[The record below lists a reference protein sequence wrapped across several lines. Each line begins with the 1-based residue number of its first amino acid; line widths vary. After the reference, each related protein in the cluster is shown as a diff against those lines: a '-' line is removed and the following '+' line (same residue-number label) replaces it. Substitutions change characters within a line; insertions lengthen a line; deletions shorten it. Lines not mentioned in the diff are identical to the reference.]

1 MVEKYSKTYHV
12 RSYESDKNG
21 DLRLVTLMNIFQD
34 MADTHAS
41 VMGLGIDYCLTH
53 GMAWV
58 GANYHLKIERMPK
71 LHEQIIVD
79 TWPAVEKKLGALRDF
94 VVKGADGQEI
104 IWASSQWI
112 LIDAKKKRPLAL
124 RANLPQY
131 CVVDGR
137 AMKEEFNHHLET
149 PQRTDFKMQFNVRFD
164 DIDLNNHVNN
174 AVYPLWAS
182 EAVPS
187 DFRLGKQ
194 ICELEVVFK
203 KECHLGEQVVVLSEI
218 NERETRHLITA
229 QGDNRELA
237 LVRIVW
243 K

>member
-1 MVEKYSKTYHV
+1 MVEKYSKNYQL

-41 VMGLGIDYCLTH
+41 VMGLGIDYCLAH

-58 GANYHLKIERMPK
+58 GANYHLKIARMPK
-71 LHEQIIVD
+71 IHEQIVVD
-79 TWPAVEKKLGALRDF
+79 TWPALEKKLGAVRDF
-94 VVKGADGQEI
+94 VVKGADGNEI

-112 LIDAKKKRPLAL
+112 LIDVLKKRPLAL

-131 CVVDGR
+131 CVVEGR
-137 AMKEEFNHHLET
+137 AMDEDFNHHLEA

-164 DIDLNNHVNN
+164 DIDMNNHVNN

-194 ICELEVVFK
+194 ISELEVAFK
-203 KECHLGEQVVVLSEI
+203 KECRLGEQVVVLSEI
-218 NERETRHLITA
+218 NEHETRHRIVA

>member
-1 MVEKYSKTYHV
+1 MVEKYSKTYQI

-41 VMGLGIDYCLTH
+41 VMGLGIDYCLER

-71 LHEQIIVD
+71 IHEQIVVD
-79 TWPAVEKKLGALRDF
+79 TWPAVEKKLN
-94 VVKGADGQEI
+94 EI

-112 LIDAKKKRPLAL
+112 LIDVLKKRPLAL

-131 CVVDGR
+131 CVVEGR
-137 AMKEEFNHHLET
+137 AINEEFNQHLEA
-149 PQRTDFKMQFNVRFD
+149 PQRTDFQMQFNVRFD
-164 DIDLNNHVNN
+164 DIDMNNHVNN

-194 ICELEVVFK
+194 IGELEVAFR
-203 KECHLGEQVVVLSEI
+203 KECRLGEQVVVLSEI
-218 NERETRHLITA
+218 SEHETRHLIEA